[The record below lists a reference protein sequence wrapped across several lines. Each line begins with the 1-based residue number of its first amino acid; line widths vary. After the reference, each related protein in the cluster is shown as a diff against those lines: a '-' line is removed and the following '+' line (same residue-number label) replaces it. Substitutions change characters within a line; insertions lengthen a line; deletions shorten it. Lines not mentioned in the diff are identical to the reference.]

1 MTHVVMKFGGTSVK
15 DPARLRAV
23 ARHIAHRRQNG
34 TRIVAVVSA
43 MGDTTDD
50 LLALAAELSD
60 RPRPREL
67 DLLMATGECA
77 AASLLCIALE
87 ALGVPARSFTGTAAG
102 IVTTG
107 AFSRGRITD
116 INPAALTLALDAGLV
131 PVVAGFQGSRS
142 DGEVTTLGRGGSDTS
157 AVAIAA
163 SLGLPCEIYTDVP
176 GVLATDPRLVPDA
189 HPRWILSHEAL
200 ACMSANGSNVVARRA
215 VELASAHNVPLQ
227 VRSSFTW
234 QPGTVVADGLSPLE
248 THSVLAVSH
257 DMSAVLVNVEG
268 IPGDPSTLAVMLTA
282 LGRAQVPLTVAPRAT
297 VDDRAAV
304 VGLVVNRDDLGATVE
319 ALEPVAR
326 RLGGRV
332 VSNTGLALV
341 SVVGIGLTSYA
352 GIAGTVA
359 ATVGGISS
367 TAELLIASPSV
378 ITWLVPAVVA
388 HDVVRGLCD
397 VLALRSTPMTHHTD
411 AAAG

>member
-1 MTHVVMKFGGTSVK
+1 
-15 DPARLRAV
+15 
-23 ARHIAHRRQNG
+23 
-34 TRIVAVVSA
+34 
-43 MGDTTDD
+43 
-50 LLALAAELSD
+50 
-60 RPRPREL
+60 
-67 DLLMATGECA
+67 MATGECA

-102 IVTTG
+102 IATAG

-116 INPAALTLALDAGLV
+116 INPTALTRALDAGLV

-176 GVLATDPRLVPDA
+176 GVLASDPRLVPDA
-189 HPRWILSHEAL
+189 QPRSILSHEAL
-200 ACMSANGSNVVARRA
+200 ACMSANGSKVVARRA

-234 QPGTVVADGLSPLE
+234 QPGTVVASGLPPLE

-268 IPGDPSTLAVMLTA
+268 IRGDPNTLAVMLMA
-282 LGRAQVPLTVAPRAT
+282 LGRAHVPLTVAPRAT
-297 VDDRAAV
+297 VDDRAGV

-341 SVVGIGLTSYA
+341 TVVGIGLTSYA

-359 ATVGGISS
+359 ATVGGISPA
-367 TAELLIASPSV
+367 AELLIASPSV

-388 HDVVRGLCD
+388 HDVVRCFCD
-397 VLALRSTPMTHHTD
+397 VLALRSTPMTHETD